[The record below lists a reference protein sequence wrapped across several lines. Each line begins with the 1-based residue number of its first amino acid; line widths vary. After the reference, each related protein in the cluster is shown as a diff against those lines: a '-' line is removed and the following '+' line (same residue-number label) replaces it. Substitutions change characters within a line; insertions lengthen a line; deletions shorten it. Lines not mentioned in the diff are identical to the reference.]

1 MFAATDVFR
10 PLSHPPP
17 PTVRPSL
24 VMEQVRRRLHE
35 SAYPLHRYLRCS
47 FCDGVLTLHGRVSSY
62 YLRQTA
68 LAMLVEVQ
76 GVEEIV
82 DRIEVTGK

>member
-1 MFAATDVFR
+1 MFAATDAFR

-17 PTVRPSL
+17 PTARPSL
-24 VMEQVRRRLHE
+24 VMEQVQRRLQD
-35 SAYPLHRYLRCS
+35 SVYPLHRSLRCS

-68 LAMLVEVQ
+68 LALLVEVH

-82 DRIEVTGK
+82 DRVEVTGN

>member
-1 MFAATDVFR
+1 MFAATDAFR
-10 PLSHPPP
+10 PLSPLTP
-17 PTVRPSL
+17 PTAKPSL
-24 VMEQVRRRLHE
+24 VMEQVQRRLQD

-68 LAMLVEVQ
+68 LALLVEVQ
-76 GVEEIV
+76 GVEEII
-82 DRIEVTGK
+82 DRVEVTGN